1 MTKYTFSRNKG
12 HHNNGGGSGWSREGK
27 DKYNELF
34 QAVMKDRR
42 RKHWSTFNAELLKM
56 YQQRR
61 KMEGGRG
68 SGQKKSIVQ
77 EINKKAF
84 RCMDELNDM
93 NDNMSDDDEC
103 NSDDEEEMNDKHE
116 VGEGKYESTVVLYKN
131 VNNKIQTEIDWN
143 ETSFKIEPV

>member
-1 MTKYTFSRNKG
+1 M
-12 HHNNGGGSGWSREGK
+12 
-27 DKYNELF
+27 DNELF

-42 RKHWSTFNAELLKM
+42 RKHCSKFNEELLKM
-56 YQQRR
+56 FQQRR

-77 EINKKAF
+77 EMNKKSF

-103 NSDDEEEMNDKHE
+103 DDCDDEEEMNDEHE
-116 VGEGKYESTVVLYKN
+116 VGEGKYYESTVVYKN
-131 VNNKIQTEIDWN
+131 ASKQLQTEIDGN
-143 ETSFKIEPV
+143 ETNFKIEQV